1 MKNRQLEIQYDRINN
16 LFKGTAKATGGD
28 FELQSHW
35 AKYLCVLSAGFLENA
50 ISEVYIDFVR
60 NKAHQPVANY
70 ASSTLSKVQNPK
82 TAKFLEV
89 ARAFKKSWGDEL
101 DTFLQENGRGEAI
114 NSIMHNRH
122 LIAHGKSSNVT
133 VVRLQNWF
141 EKSVEVIAFIENQ
154 CTR

>member
-1 MKNRQLEIQYDRINN
+1 MKNRQLEIQYDRIKN
-16 LFKGTAKATGGD
+16 LFAVTGKTTGGD

-70 ASSTLSKVQNPK
+70 ASSMLSNIRNPK
-82 TAKFLEV
+82 TAKFIEV
-89 ARAFKKSWGDEL
+89 AYAFKKSWGDEL
-101 DTFLQENGRGEAI
+101 DDFVKENGRAEAV

-122 LIAHGKSSNVT
+122 LIAHGKNSNVT

-141 EKSVEVIAFIENQ
+141 ETSVEVIVFIENQ
-154 CTR
+154 CAR